1 MTAVTIRSDCGAQEK
16 EICHYFHL
24 FPFYLPCG
32 NGARSHD
39 LRFLIFSLKPAL
51 LPPSFTLIKRLFNSS
66 LLSAIR
72 VVSSTYQRLLMFFP
86 SILIPACNSSSLA
99 FLLVCSASWLNKQ
112 VDSRQPCCTP
122 FLILS
127 QSVVPYGVLTVA
139 SWPANRF
146 LRRQVRWS
154 GIPMSLRAFHS
165 LSWSIPSKALA

>member
-1 MTAVTIRSDCGAQEK
+1 MTAVTICSDFGAQEK

-24 FPFYLPCG
+24 FPVYLPCG

-39 LRFLIFSLKPAL
+39 LRFLIFSLKPTLL
-51 LPPSFTLIKRLFNSS
+51 LPSFIKRLFNSS
-66 LLSAIR
+66 SPSAIR
-72 VVSSTYQRLLMFFP
+72 VVSSTYQRLLMFLP

-99 FLLVCSASWLNKQ
+99 FLLMCSASWLNKQ

-122 FLILS
+122 FLILN
-127 QSVVPYGVLTVA
+127 QSVVSYRVLTVA
-139 SWPANRF
+139 SWPVNRF